1 MNPTTTSS
9 GARPLFAVVLPNI
22 LAGLGLKSVLGD
34 LFPEADVAVFHDF
47 GAYEA
52 SQHDRYAHC
61 FTSTE
66 EFVLHREAFRGRER
80 RTILLGRTPVPGM
93 HAIDPYAGEER
104 LVHAL
109 MRLHCGAHPA
119 CRGTAEP
126 ASPAPAL
133 SARETEVLA
142 HIARGLANKQI
153 AERLGIGVTTVVSH
167 RRNLMEKL
175 GIKSVAGLTL
185 HALRLGCIAPDEL

>member
-52 SQHDRYAHC
+52 SQPDRYAHC

-93 HAIDPYAGEER
+93 HAIDQIGRASCRER
-104 LVHAL
+104 V
-109 MRLHCGAHPA
+109 
-119 CRGTAEP
+119 
-126 ASPAPAL
+126 
-133 SARETEVLA
+133 
-142 HIARGLANKQI
+142 
-153 AERLGIGVTTVVSH
+153 
-167 RRNLMEKL
+167 
-175 GIKSVAGLTL
+175 
-185 HALRLGCIAPDEL
+185 